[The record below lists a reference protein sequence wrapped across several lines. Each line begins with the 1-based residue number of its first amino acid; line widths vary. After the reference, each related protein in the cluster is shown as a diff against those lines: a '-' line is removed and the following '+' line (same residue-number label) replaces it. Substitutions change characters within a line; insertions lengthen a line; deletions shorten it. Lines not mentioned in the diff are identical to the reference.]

1 MLLVNKRIIVK
12 FKDKIEMVN
21 EILEFLAMVELSVRL
36 FTRTIFS
43 DHWTQMINLLIR
55 FLLCFHLGLASQFGE
70 ISNVCPFP
78 LSIMICRKYIV
89 TNIKKNWESKKS
101 FVAFHLQK
109 EKGNIMEILNVH
121 RNTEFINKIVVN
133 TSARNRLLSLVWNWC
148 IFCRIV
154 LKSKFLNIMNAL
166 VEIKLTQYL
175 NEGQML
181 RKRMKQLNS
190 LSRPTR
196 NRKLS
201 EHLCLLKP
209 PYFRDL
215 RRINN

>member
-1 MLLVNKRIIVK
+1 MSVSAKHYDLSQIYCHKYKAKLTELNS
-12 FKDKIEMVN
+12 F
-21 EILEFLAMVELSVRL
+21 ELS
-36 FTRTIFS
+36 FS
-43 DHWTQMINLLIR
+43 LTKKESKQHENFNLL
-55 FLLCFHLGLASQFGE
+55 
-70 ISNVCPFP
+70 
-78 LSIMICRKYIV
+78 
-89 TNIKKNWESKKS
+89 
-101 FVAFHLQK
+101 
-109 EKGNIMEILNVH
+109 GNS
-121 RNTEFINKIVVN
+121 EFSNKIDVN
-133 TSARNRLLSLVWNWC
+133 TSASSRFLSSEWNWC
-148 IFCRIV
+148 IFYLIV

-181 RKRMKQLNS
+181 RKRMKQLNL

-215 RRINN
+215 PRISN